1 MDGIII
7 VDKEKNV
14 TSRDVV
20 NKYSKILNTK
30 KIGHTGTLDPLATGV
45 LVLCVG
51 KGTKLVD
58 LITSYEKEYVAKVCL
73 GLLTDT
79 YDITGKV
86 LKEKKSI
93 ISEEK
98 IEQSLKSFMP
108 GYEQE
113 VPIYSAVKI
122 NGKKLYEYARNNE
135 KVELPKRYVK
145 INSINLISNIEYKD
159 NKTYFSIITSVS
171 KGTYIRSLI
180 NDIGKSLN
188 TYGTM
193 MELRRTKQGQF
204 KIEQSSNNIIPLEE
218 VLKNYTQ
225 VELDEDLYKKI
236 SNGVKIK
243 DEYNEQFVAF
253 TYNKKIIALYKKEE
267 EYLKPYKMF

>member
-98 IEQSLKSFMP
+98 IEQTLKSFMP

-135 KVELPKRYVK
+135 KVDLPKRYVK

-243 DEYNEQFVAF
+243 DEYNKQFVAF